1 MFAADPLLCRDKGR
15 WSSTTKVAEMAAP
28 PGTFFNSIPSLR
40 IYRNTIMY
48 SDPIHQ
54 YIIFWTES
62 NGHRHQTCSS
72 TLQTCSSIQ
81 IQDTVSRYKKL
92 YLYLDIFFGEYLKS
106 ICIQILFLQSI
117 LKYLFKIQY
126 LDTRYCI
133 LYLYLDTFFRKYL
146 KVSF

>member
-62 NGHRHQTCSS
+62 NGQTCSS

-81 IQDTVSRYKKL
+81 IQDTVSRYK
-92 YLYLDIFFGEYLKS
+92 
-106 ICIQILFLQSI
+106 
-117 LKYLFKIQY
+117 IQY
-126 LDTRYCI
+126 LDTRYSIQIQDTVSCI
-133 LYLYLDTFFRKYL
+133 CIQILFSESIL
-146 KVSF
+146 KVSVSRYFFEKVSYLETF

>member
-54 YIIFWTES
+54 YIFWTES
-62 NGHRHQTCSS
+62 NGHCSPIP
-72 TLQTCSSIQ
+72 TITH
-81 IQDTVSRYKKL
+81 L
-92 YLYLDIFFGEYLKS
+92 YLGAVISDFPLEIAFSQSSNIYRLL
-106 ICIQILFLQSI
+106 LQ
-117 LKYLFKIQY
+117 K
-126 LDTRYCI
+126 
-133 LYLYLDTFFRKYL
+133 
-146 KVSF
+146 